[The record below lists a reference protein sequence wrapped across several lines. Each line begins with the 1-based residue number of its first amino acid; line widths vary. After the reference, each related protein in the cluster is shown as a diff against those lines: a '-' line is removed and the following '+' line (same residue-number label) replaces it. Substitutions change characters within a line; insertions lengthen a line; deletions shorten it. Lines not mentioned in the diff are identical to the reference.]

1 MTFEEYSKTEIF
13 RREQRRLARSKR
25 TGYIGLALCLVGTAC
40 LVAAGFLIADEG
52 VTYPPWRLAL
62 LIVCTVLGLAAFGAE
77 VFLSVFASDRKDDGV
92 SRRPAFSAA
101 LLLYA
106 REYLSDGWQAQNGS
120 VSFDMDFPKV
130 KKGKA
135 LSSFFLVREAREE
148 ISLVQFGE
156 GVDLM
161 DGYALALFGLFSWL
175 EKTGISVTEIS
186 YRVMENGVVAR
197 RRNNGKFVLYA
208 GGKWT
213 LSGRSFRASY
223 RRIVKYAR
231 RKGLLSE

>member
-106 REYLSDGWQAQNGS
+106 REYLSDGWQAQNAS
-120 VSFDMDFPKV
+120 V
-130 KKGKA
+130 
-135 LSSFFLVREAREE
+135 
-148 ISLVQFGE
+148 
-156 GVDLM
+156 
-161 DGYALALFGLFSWL
+161 
-175 EKTGISVTEIS
+175 
-186 YRVMENGVVAR
+186 
-197 RRNNGKFVLYA
+197 
-208 GGKWT
+208 
-213 LSGRSFRASY
+213 
-223 RRIVKYAR
+223 
-231 RKGLLSE
+231 